1 MRNELR
7 DNNERLNEQIRKDT
21 KKLIESSVSEANDII
36 DELKELLNKPDEQ
49 ALFEA
54 RKLKKRLE
62 NMSAEYEE
70 NDINAEYDQNLN
82 FIGGEIK
89 VGDEVY
95 VDTLDKVGK
104 VTAVNNVIY
113 AVVCILGAWL
123 VIRGQG
129 ILGMGAFTVGG
140 LSCVLSYAIQYTK
153 PFNEITG
160 VVTELQTATAAADR
174 VFNLLETENQSSDEG
189 FPDLENVKG
198 NIEIDNVYF
207 SYVIIQP
214 EPTTNEASR

>member
-1 MRNELR
+1 MVNPSTR
-7 DNNERLNEQIRKDT
+7 
-21 KKLIESSVSEANDII
+21 
-36 DELKELLNKPDEQ
+36 
-49 ALFEA
+49 F
-54 RKLKKRLE
+54 
-62 NMSAEYEE
+62 
-70 NDINAEYDQNLN
+70 
-82 FIGGEIK
+82 
-89 VGDEVY
+89 
-95 VDTLDKVGK
+95 
-104 VTAVNNVIY
+104 VNNVIY

-207 SYVIIQP
+207 SYVKSNPLIQGFSLSVK
-214 EPTTNEASR
+214 TASASRSSVQRVAAKPPLSTCLCAFTIPTAARFPWTAKT